1 MIHFRCLFGEEGKTE
16 GEIDLSFFMAARH
29 DPSHNGLIIPVR
41 RRGGEG
47 MFGASASKLAFQVEQ
62 TLIFLASFLQNKRGN

>member
-1 MIHFRCLFGEEGKTE
+1 MIRFRCLFGEEGKTE
-16 GEIDLSFFMAARH
+16 GEIDLSFFTAARH

-47 MFGASASKLAFQVEQ
+47 MFGASARVAFQAEQ
-62 TLIFLASFLQNKRGN
+62 TLIFLASFSQNKRGN